1 MTFIDAILN
10 FVCLLLWVSWRS
22 LSFDPLV
29 KSQPL
34 SLASTLKRT
43 EPPVFSRWH
52 FLTGLGVLLLL
63 RGLLYWQIGPAVNWV
78 PNLKLGA
85 ISIFFRSDLPS
96 RIMLFSLLSF
106 LLTLLVFYLCLL
118 LLSLV
123 NGRGA
128 DEEPMQRLVKLHLGM
143 VDRWPWPVKLLL
155 PIVGS
160 AALWLA
166 VEPLLA
172 KLGLVEGALSAR
184 HALEQATV
192 IGLGAYLPWKYLIGG
207 VLLLWLLVSYVYLG
221 NHTLWNFILL
231 TGRNLLRPLRWL
243 PLQVGKVDF
252 APLLEVAIVFIAA
265 QLAERGLTLL
275 YARLPI

>member
-96 RIMLFSLLSF
+96 RILLFSLLSF

-143 VDRWPWPVKLLL
+143 VDRWPCPVKLLL

-184 HALEQATV
+184 HALERATV

-221 NHTLWNFILL
+221 SHTLWSFILL
-231 TGRNLLRPLRWL
+231 TGRNLLRPLRRL
-243 PLQVGKVDF
+243 PLQIGKVDF